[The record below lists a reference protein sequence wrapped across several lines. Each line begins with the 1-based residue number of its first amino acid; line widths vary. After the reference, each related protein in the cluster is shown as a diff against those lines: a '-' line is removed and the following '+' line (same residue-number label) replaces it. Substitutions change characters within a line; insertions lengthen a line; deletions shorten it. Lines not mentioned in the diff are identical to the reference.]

1 MRGNVLFIQ
10 FIKKNALCQS
20 CRRKN
25 QAAKTEKPEIM
36 LSQNKL
42 QLALI
47 DIILSK
53 CYTNNNPNFIFLYK
67 EDKPVKKM
75 LSTLLTFLLAMSAM
89 VVFSSS
95 VSASSGQLSLSGNT
109 ASALPGG
116 SATVTF
122 SLENNPGFSYLSLT
136 ADYDGSVMTLKSA
149 ANKNLFDSDV
159 NYVTGPSVAQ
169 KPYRMIWSSVWDEYS
184 EGELISLTF
193 TVAAKASPGTYP
205 VTVKVT
211 ECSDE
216 DGHTVA
222 TVASV
227 KGYVKVRP
235 KTDSVASVS
244 LKKKPTKMT
253 YEVGDRFD
261 PSGMAL
267 TATYSDNM
275 TAEITEGFTC
285 TPSQLTT
292 AGQQKIVATF
302 GGKST
307 GFYVTVKTV
316 NLTSITLK
324 SKPTRQTYTVGDAF
338 DPSGMV
344 LKANFDNGKSVDVTD
359 GFTCTPSGRL
369 STIGQQK
376 IVVSYGGKS
385 TGFYVTVNKI
395 PEIVSISVNTKPA
408 KQVYMVGESFS
419 SAGMKLTA
427 FYDDGTKK
435 EVTSGFT
442 CTPSGKLNTVG
453 QQKIVVS
460 YGGKSTGFY
469 VTVNK
474 PAAVSSVAVKTKPA
488 KQHYVVGES
497 FSSAGMKLTVSYDN
511 GTRKEVTSG
520 FTCTPSGKLN
530 TVGQQKIIVSY
541 GGKSTGFYVT
551 VNTAGQTVS
560 SIAVKSKPAKQV
572 YAVGESFAPAGLK
585 LTVTYANNTTAEI
598 TSGFACTPSG
608 KLNTVG
614 QQKIVVSYGGKSAG
628 FYVTVGKAVS
638 SVALAAKP
646 SKQVYAAG
654 DTFNPSGMKL
664 KVTYTD
670 NTTKEVTSGFACTP
684 SGQLSTVGQQ
694 KIVVSYD
701 GKSTGFYVTVNKKV
715 TSVAIKSK
723 PGKLTYH
730 VGDTLVTTGMKLT
743 VKYSDNTSKEVTS
756 GFTCTPTKLTTGGT
770 QVITVRYGDASAS
783 FGVTVN
789 RTVTSVTVKS
799 KPSKLTYVEGS
810 TLNTSGL
817 KLTATYDDHTSREI
831 TSGFTCSPTKLN
843 TIGTQKITVHYG
855 SATTTFNVTVTEDPN
870 LKTINVTRS
879 YTYAYEVL
887 KLVNQERSRAG
898 VTPPLK
904 MDASLLDTAMMRSGE
919 IVLLFSHTRP
929 DGSSCFTAFHDD
941 STAVGENIA
950 AGYQTPAAVVEGWM
964 NSPGHK
970 ANILNPEFTTIGI
983 GCIRHDSLYQIYW
996 AQCFGNHLTSDVSV
1010 NKHTDGAMTQKI
1022 KIDPSIVNG

>member
-427 FYDDGTKK
+427 FYDDGT
-435 EVTSGFT
+435 
-442 CTPSGKLNTVG
+442 
-453 QQKIVVS
+453 
-460 YGGKSTGFY
+460 
-469 VTVNK
+469 
-474 PAAVSSVAVKTKPA
+474 
-488 KQHYVVGES
+488 
-497 FSSAGMKLTVSYDN
+497 
-511 GTRKEVTSG
+511 RKEVTSG

-598 TSGFACTPSG
+598 TSGFACTPFG

-670 NTTKEVTSGFACTP
+670 NTTKEVTSGFTCTP

-694 KIVVSYD
+694 KIVVSYG

-929 DGSSCFTAFHDD
+929 DRSSCFTAFHDD